1 MTFPKCA
8 NAPRS
13 SVMQTS
19 TLSKSL
25 LVEPERHPLRP
36 AAAAAALG
44 STIVF
49 SPHPDDESLGCGG
62 LLALVTS
69 AGFPAQVVMM
79 TDGSRSHPNSRTH
92 PSARLAAVREQETL
106 DAVHALGLS
115 PQAVHFLRYRDC
127 GLPTPRT
134 PAFAGATAHLAA
146 LIHKVRPD
154 TLLVPW
160 RRDPHCDHA
169 GTWHLLRATFAGL
182 KDRPRWLEYPV
193 WAWPQAETKLA
204 PHDEE
209 ASAWRLDISSVLSR
223 KQQAIAQHRS
233 QMGALI
239 HDDPGGFV
247 LEPEML
253 TYFAQPWELFIEP
266 IDV

>member
-1 MTFPKCA
+1 
-8 NAPRS
+8 
-13 SVMQTS
+13 MQTP
-19 TLSKSL
+19 TLSRSL

-36 AAAAAALG
+36 AEAAAALG

-62 LLALVTS
+62 LIALLADAAV
-69 AGFPAQVVMM
+69 PVQVVMM

-92 PSARLAAVREQETL
+92 PSARLAAVREEETR
-106 DAVHALGLS
+106 DALTALGLG

-127 GLPTPRT
+127 GLPTPGT
-134 PAFAGATAHLAA
+134 PTFAEAA
-146 LIHKVRPD
+146 AQLGELIETLKPD
-154 TLLVPW
+154 TVLVPW
-160 RRDPHCDHA
+160 RRDPHCDHE
-169 GTWHLLRATFAGL
+169 GTWHLLRATFAVL
-182 KDRPRWLEYPV
+182 EDHPRWLEYPV
-193 WAWPQAETKLA
+193 WAWPRAETSLA
-204 PHDEE
+204 PRDDE

-239 HDDPGGFV
+239 RDDPEGFV
-247 LEPEML
+247 LKPEML